1 MEGRDPIG
9 FDSMCSGLLLSS
21 GVLVWLASLRLPNLR
36 LRYRREVI
44 ALKPLAARGAVR
56 EALGVSVAPSLI
68 IEKHPNVLSS
78 NPPELAPDLM
88 LLLARTI

>member
-1 MEGRDPIG
+1 MG
-9 FDSMCSGLLLSS
+9 FDTMCSGLLLSC
-21 GVLVWLASLRLPNLR
+21 GVLVRLASLRLANLR
-36 LRYRREVI
+36 LRYRREVL

-56 EALGVSVAPSLI
+56 EALGVGFAPSLI

-78 NPPELAPDLM
+78 NPPELAPYLV